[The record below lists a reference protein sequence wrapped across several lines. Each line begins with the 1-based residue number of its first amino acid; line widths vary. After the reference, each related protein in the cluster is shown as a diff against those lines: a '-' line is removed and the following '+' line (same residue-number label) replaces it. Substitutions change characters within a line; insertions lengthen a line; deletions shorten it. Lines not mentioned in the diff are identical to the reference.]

1 MKMTFEVEKYAS
13 ASQSSKELFAAFLD
27 YWHNYRELNKVNGST
42 KTFEYDKTYSLDEKE
57 ARINAA
63 LKKEILSRANIP
75 YYADRPVEEWFTHPN
90 VIHETF
96 AVVGAL
102 IDMILPESIIETI
115 GVYSDVKIGG
125 WGDSFKFDIKPRDL
139 WSVSLAGHRQRKAEI
154 KKQFSGQ
161 VTVVPDMH
169 QITVGVSL
177 YRVLAGMDSLAD
189 LAAKAVLSIE
199 TQMSVDVYNLFVTT
213 MAAVDATTTTGLYV
227 SGYSQDSLVDLC
239 QRVTAWNF
247 GAKAVIVGTQ
257 RALVQVFPDDTQYR
271 YDIQSDYIKL
281 GYLKQAFGYDMIALP
296 QVADIATPF
305 GAKLSNSYLW
315 IISPSSQKPIKLC
328 LEGNTLSN
336 TTGPF
341 DAANLTQ
348 STTFWKA
355 WAAGVAVNAVGGTL
369 LLP

>member
-27 YWHNYRELNKVNGST
+27 YWHNYRELNKANGST

-63 LKKEILSRANIP
+63 LKKEILMRANIP
-75 YYADRPVEEWFTHPN
+75 YYADRPVDEWFNHPN

-115 GVYSDVKIGG
+115 AVYSDVRIGG

-161 VTVVPDMH
+161 VTVVPEMH
-169 QITVGVSL
+169 EITVGVSL

-199 TQMSVDVYNLFVTT
+199 TQMSIDVYNLFVTT
-213 MAAVDATTTTGLYV
+213 MSAVDSTTTTGLYV
-227 SGYSQDSLVDLC
+227 SGFTSDALVDLA

-247 GAKAVIVGTQ
+247 GNKAVIVGTQ
-257 RALVQVFPDDTQYR
+257 RALAQVLPDDVNYR
-271 YDIQSDYIKL
+271 YSLTDDYAKL
-281 GYLKQAFGYDMIALP
+281 GYMKQAFGYDLVALP

-315 IISPSSQKPIKLC
+315 VLSPSSQKLIKVC

-355 WAAGVAVNAVGGTL
+355 WGQAVCTNAVAGVISL
-369 LLP
+369 